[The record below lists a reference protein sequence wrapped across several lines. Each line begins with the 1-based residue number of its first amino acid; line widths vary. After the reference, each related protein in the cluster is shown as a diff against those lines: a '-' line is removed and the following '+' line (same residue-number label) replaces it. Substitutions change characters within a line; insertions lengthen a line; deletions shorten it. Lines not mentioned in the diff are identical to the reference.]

1 MYSDTHFH
9 FQHLVENN
17 SVDFGSEI
25 LSQMATKNCFFGMDI
40 GTRHDDLF
48 RRGSC
53 LIQAIENIEDEVLQN
68 RARKFTYL
76 SAGIWPDVDSIHERY
91 SRIQELEEN
100 INDFI
105 NDENILSNKIVAIG
119 EGGIDHHWNPSG
131 ADGRQESDFD
141 RDTVEGEKELFEMQ
155 LALAKKLNLPFIIHS
170 RDAFFDTLDS
180 IKNAGYDNGIVHCF
194 SYGKDEAKAFL
205 DRGWYISLSGAV
217 TYAKKSNM
225 DAMKEMIAYIP
236 KDRLLVETDSPYLAP
251 IPLRGTENNPVNIKY
266 TYDFISSARN
276 ISTSK
281 LCEIVDENIKSL
293 FKI

>member
-1 MYSDTHFH
+1 M
-9 FQHLVENN
+9 LP
-17 SVDFGSEI
+17 
-25 LSQMATKNCFFGMDI
+25 LSHTL
-40 GTRHDDLF
+40 TL
-48 RRGSC
+48 
-53 LIQAIENIEDEVLQN
+53 
-68 RARKFTYL
+68 
-76 SAGIWPDVDSIHERY
+76 
-91 SRIQELEEN
+91 
-100 INDFI
+100 
-105 NDENILSNKIVAIG
+105 
-119 EGGIDHHWNPSG
+119 
-131 ADGRQESDFD
+131 
-141 RDTVEGEKELFEMQ
+141 
-155 LALAKKLNLPFIIHS
+155 LN
-170 RDAFFDTLDS
+170 TLDS

-251 IPLRGTENNPVNIKY
+251 IPLRGTENNPVDIRD